1 MTPRHPNRLTPI
13 ASVLLL
19 SGLCGTPQA
28 QTPPAT
34 AEAEAQKVEIQ
45 GRSHKETATS
55 PVDGYVAR
63 RAATATKT
71 DTLLGET
78 PASVSV
84 VTQDQ
89 ITELGAINLQE
100 VLNYAAGLRS
110 SNYGVDSRGDWTRIR
125 GAEPVQYL
133 DGLQLM
139 FGFNNNTRV
148 EPYSLERIDVLR
160 GPASVLYGQGS
171 TGGLINMVSKRPLAE
186 ASNEVALQLGNY
198 NRVQLAGD
206 FTGPL
211 NPEKTWLYRL
221 VVMGRDSHTQVDYVP
236 DNMGLFAPSLTW
248 APDASTRWT
257 LQYHWQRNES
267 GSSAT
272 FLPWSGTVLPNP
284 NGQIPTSRFVGEPSF
299 DAYDT
304 TRSSLASLFEHRFDN
319 GWLVTQSTRWTYST
333 GDYQTLYPSSN
344 FADPSNPYLNPEQS
358 LIGRYVYGNQRNAH
372 TFQADQNLLGTV
384 TTGSVAHQLLFGVDY
399 TRYSETAS
407 TAFAIGP
414 DLDVYA
420 PVYGN
425 FVPPDFFDDP
435 RLVQQQV
442 GLYAQDQMRFGAN
455 WLLMLG
461 LRQDWAGNE
470 LEGQGTERDQA
481 TTGRVALMYLG
492 DHGWSPYLSW
502 SQSFLPVSGTNFFG
516 ERYVPTRGEQW
527 ELGLKYQDA
536 SGNFVFNGA
545 AYSLQERNRQV
556 NDPANPLNQLQTG
569 ESTTRGVE
577 LEAKGRVT
585 PNLDLIANYVYTD
598 VDAVLEQLP
607 KNLASVWGT
616 WRFALGEVTGFSA
629 GLGVRYASAFTDGDA
644 PETPSVTL
652 VDGLLAYD
660 ARTWRVALNVT
671 NLLDKTYVST
681 CLSRGD
687 CWWGAR
693 RQVVATVSYR
703 F

>member
-1 MTPRHPNRLTPI
+1 MSSRRPHRHSPI
-13 ASVLLL
+13 VSALLL
-19 SGLCGTPQA
+19 AGLSSAPQA
-28 QTPPAT
+28 QTQPSA
-34 AEAEAQKVEIQ
+34 AEAESQKVEIQ
-45 GRSHKETATS
+45 GKNTKETATS
-55 PVDGYVAR
+55 PVAGYVAR

-71 DTLLGET
+71 DSLLGET

-110 SNYGVDSRGDWTRIR
+110 SNYGIDSRGDWTRIR

-148 EPYSLERIDVLR
+148 EPFSLERIDVLR

-186 ASNEVALQLGNY
+186 AGNEIGMQLGNH
-198 NRVQLAGD
+198 NRVQLQGD

-211 NPEKTWLYRL
+211 NADKTWLYRL
-221 VVMGRDSHTQVDYVP
+221 VVMGRDSNTQVDYVP
-236 DNMGLFAPSLTW
+236 DDMGLVAPSLTW
-248 APDASTRWT
+248 APDAATRWT
-257 LQYHWQRNES
+257 LQYHWQRNDS

-284 NGQIPTSRFVGEPSF
+284 NGRIPTHRFVGEPGF

-304 TRSSLASLFEHRFDN
+304 TRSSIASLFEHRFAD

-333 GDYQTLYPSSN
+333 GDYRTLYPSSN
-344 FADPSNPYLNPEQS
+344 FADPANPYLNPAQS
-358 LIGRYVYGNQRNAH
+358 IIGRYVYGNQRNAH

-384 TTGSVAHQLLFGVDY
+384 MTGDIAHQLLFGVDY
-399 TRYSETAS
+399 TRYGETAR
-407 TAFAIGP
+407 TAFDIGP
-414 DLDVYA
+414 ELDVFA

-425 FVPPDFFDDP
+425 FTPPPFVSDP
-435 RLVQQQV
+435 RVLQQQTGV
-442 GLYAQDQMRFGAN
+442 YAQDQMRYGAN

-461 LRQDWAGNE
+461 LRQDWASNE
-470 LEGQGTERDQA
+470 LQDAGTERDDA

-492 DHGWSPYLSW
+492 DNGWAPYLSW
-502 SQSFLPVSGTNFFG
+502 SQSFLPVSGTDFFG
-516 ERYVPTRGEQW
+516 QRYIPTRGEQW

-536 SGNFVFNGA
+536 RGNFVFNGA
-545 AYSLQERNRQV
+545 LYTLEERNRQV
-556 NDPANPLNQLQTG
+556 NDPTNPLNQLQTG
-569 ESTTRGVE
+569 LSRTQGVE

-585 PNLDLIANYVYTD
+585 ADLDLIANYVHTD
-598 VDAVLEQLP
+598 ADAVLEQLP
-607 KNLASVWGT
+607 KNLASVWGR
-616 WRFALGEVTGFSA
+616 WRFALGEVGGFSA
-629 GLGVRYASAFTDGDA
+629 GLGVRYASAFTDGNA

-660 ARTWRVALNVT
+660 TRDWRFALNAT

-693 RQVVATVSYR
+693 RQIVASVSYR